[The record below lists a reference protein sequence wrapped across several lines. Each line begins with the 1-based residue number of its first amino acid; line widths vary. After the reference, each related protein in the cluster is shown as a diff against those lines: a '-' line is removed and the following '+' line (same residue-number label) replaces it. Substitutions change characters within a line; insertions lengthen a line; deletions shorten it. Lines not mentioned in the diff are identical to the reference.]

1 MKSPRA
7 SVAGQSLLEV
17 LIGLSIGAIIIGAA
31 VFTIGGMLR
40 STTVTQQ
47 NRSASLITQDLLDR
61 ARSFFSESWRNFS
74 TVSTSSANHYFLNAS
89 GSMFL
94 AVKGEEGV
102 WDNDVSSGLIGQW
115 KLDEDASVAT
125 STYDGSGNGSLGIL
139 ENGISAALPVRTGSS
154 TCRISNCLQFN
165 GGNYSLNFGNWVRIP
180 YSSVFDLTGPAI
192 TLSAWVRPALNPLV
206 GQYGGILRHNG
217 VTAGYRLLHTTSGGL
232 LFQIGSPTTYNL
244 NSSKTLILNQWNY
257 IAAVLENGTMKIY
270 LNGVLDAQGTGPA
283 TLLPSAENFYIGVT
297 PDYSSLNGWA
307 DDARI
312 YSRAL
317 SSDEISKLSKASPFR
332 RYFYVDDAC
341 RTNDASSTLAGVAPC
356 GGMISDPATKGIS
369 VVTEWVTSGKT
380 NQYTFMDYLTRWQN
394 GTFLQNDWSGGPA
407 SDTPLQQPSN
417 TFASSTNL
425 QFASGTL
432 RLKNL

>member
-1 MKSPRA
+1 M
-7 SVAGQSLLEV
+7 EV

-74 TVSTSSANHYFLNAS
+74 AVSTSSANHYFLNAS
-89 GSMFL
+89 GSTFL

-102 WDNDVSSGLIGQW
+102 WDNDVSSGLVGQW

-125 STYDGSGNGSLGIL
+125 STYDGSGNGNVGALQYGVGTTTLPARLG
-139 ENGISAALPVRTGSS
+139 LPA
-154 TCRISNCLQFN
+154 CRISNCLQFN
-165 GGNYSLNFGNWVRIP
+165 GAQQVGLNLGNWVRVP
-180 YSSVFDLTGPAI
+180 YSSAFDLTGSAI
-192 TLSAWVRPALNPLV
+192 TLSVWVRPVLNPPV
-206 GQYGGILRHNG
+206 GQYGGILSHSG
-217 VTAGYRLLHTTSGGL
+217 VIAGYRLLHATGGGL

-244 NSSKTLILNQWNY
+244 NSLKTLVLNQWNY
-257 IAAVLENGTMKIY
+257 IAAVLENGAMKIY
-270 LNGVLDAQGTGPA
+270 LNGVLDAQGAGPA
-283 TLLPSAENFYIGVT
+283 ALLPSAEYFYIGVT
-297 PDYSSLNGWA
+297 PDYSSLNGLI
-307 DDARI
+307 DDARV
-312 YSRAL
+312 YGRAL
-317 SSDEISKLSKASPFR
+317 SADEIVKLSKASPFR

-341 RTNDASSTLAGVAPC
+341 RTSDASSTLAGVAPC
-356 GGMISDPATKGIS
+356 GGMITDPATKGIS
-369 VVTEWVTSGKT
+369 VVTEWVVGGKT
-380 NQYTFMDYLTRWQN
+380 SQYTFMDYLTRWQN
-394 GTFLQNDWSGGPA
+394 GTFWQNDWSGGPA
-407 SDTPLQQPSN
+407 SDTPLPQPGN